1 MKKLMLIVVVL
12 MMAAPLYAEN
22 EIRFSFVDNWDGTCT
37 VTYDV
42 NDVSADPC
50 DPPPVRPVAMGLTVD
65 VTGGSPITS
74 VVCAD
79 ETDFMEIFMDS
90 AYDMEDPCGDPCTSY
105 AYGAGQPI
113 AIVDAPGEA
122 QLAAP
127 WDPCDPCTVTANDG
141 ALFAISMGGLGG
153 ELAKTK
159 DPPRHGSIIISS
171 DGGSEFEL
179 YVNALRGG
187 IIGEDGDPMVPL
199 GLDVEPAK
207 NGQGNGKISECY
219 KDSDRKFP
227 KPFTPFVDPETTSWY
242 NSGKPVSWC
251 FPRQCH
257 GDADGRAEGNP
268 WTGFYR
274 VDNKDLNVV
283 GMGWFTVGS
292 PATPNYDPPFGTG
305 VNNKIHPGTGRKG
318 TAADFGHDKLG
329 NQWTGYYRIDNG
341 DLNEMGTYFLVNDPP
356 FTQGGKTAPAA
367 DCWDG
372 PTTEIHP
379 CTGQPGTYDPVVD
392 EASFPAG
399 ICYGL

>member
-187 IIGEDGDPMVPL
+187 VIGEDGDPMVVL
-199 GLDVEPAK
+199 GLDAGPAK
-207 NGQGNGKISECY
+207 NGQGKGKISECY
-219 KDSDRKFP
+219 GAADKRQKQGVP
-227 KPFTPFVDPETTSWY
+227 VGTGTTWY
-242 NSGKPVSWC
+242 NSGKPVCWC
-251 FPRQCH
+251 YPRQCH
-257 GDADGRAEGNP
+257 GDADGKSVGGTFP
-268 WTGFYR
+268 GYQFVQY
-274 VDNKDLNVV
+274 DDLNIMSLAWLVKDKPKDPVGVV
-283 GMGWFTVGS
+283 GVVH
-292 PATPNYDPPFGTG
+292 PAS
-305 VNNKIHPGTGRKG
+305 GRKLVC
-318 TAADFGHDKLG
+318 ADFKHNKVGG
-329 NQWTGYYRIDNG
+329 VFPGYQRVEYS
-341 DLNEMGTYFLVNDPP
+341 DLNEMSLYWLGFDPP
-356 FTQGGKTAPAA
+356 KDGKNVPPITYPANDCLGGSI
-367 DCWDG
+367 
-372 PTTEIHP
+372 EIHSK
-379 CTGQPGTYDPVVD
+379 TGQPGTYVSGD
-392 EASFPAG
+392 
-399 ICYGL
+399 